1 MPKSK
6 SAYSVPTK
14 KEKPETYIFVVWV
27 DNEAGVLARVVGLF
41 SGRGYNIES
50 LAVAEV
56 DAIKN
61 ISRIT
66 IVTTGTPQ
74 VIDQIKLQLTKLV
87 PVHKVAEFQREDKN
101 VIFKEMALF
110 KVVGKRNKIEKCL
123 NACKRFNPIILDK
136 TKTSAVIQITA
147 LRREIDKMNKKLKS
161 KGLVSTSRTGA
172 IAMTRGAE
180 ICLLYTSDAAD
191 ES

>member
-14 KEKPETYIFVVWV
+14 KQKSDTYIFVVWV

-41 SGRGYNIES
+41 SGRGYNIQS
-50 LAVAEV
+50 LVVAEV
-56 DAIKN
+56 DPVKN

-74 VIDQIKLQLTKLV
+74 VIDQIKLQLAKLV
-87 PVHKVAEFQREDKN
+87 PVHKVAEFKREDKN

-110 KVVGKRNKIEKCL
+110 KIVGKKKKMEKCL
-123 NACKRFNPIILDK
+123 NVCKKFDLVILDE
-136 TKTSAVIQITA
+136 TKTSKVIQITA
-147 LRREIDKMNKKLKS
+147 LRRDIDKISKKLKPL
-161 KGLVSTSRTGA
+161 GLISASRTGA
-172 IAMTRGAE
+172 VAMTRGAQ
-180 ICLLYTSDAAD
+180 IFN
-191 ES
+191 

>member
-1 MPKSK
+1 MVKPK
-6 SAYSVPTK
+6 SAYSIPTK
-14 KEKPETYIFVVWV
+14 KGKLDTHIFVVWV

-56 DAIKN
+56 DQTKN

-74 VIDQIKLQLTKLV
+74 VIDQIKLQLKKLV
-87 PVHKVAEFQREDKN
+87 PVHKVADFKREDKK
-101 VIFKEMALF
+101 VIFKEMALL
-110 KVVGKRNKIEKCL
+110 KVVGSKKSIQKCITV
-123 NACKRFNPIILDK
+123 CKSFNPVILDK
-136 TKTSAVIQITA
+136 TKLSVVIQITA
-147 LRREIDKMNKKLKS
+147 LRRDIDKMSKKLKS
-161 KGLVSTSRTGA
+161 LGLINTSRTGA

-180 ICLLYTSDAAD
+180 TFK
-191 ES
+191 

>member
-1 MPKSK
+1 MANPK

-14 KEKPETYIFVVWV
+14 KEKSDTHIIVVWV

-56 DAIKN
+56 DAKKN

-74 VIDQIKLQLTKLV
+74 VIDQAIS
-87 PVHKVAEFQREDKN
+87 
-101 VIFKEMALF
+101 
-110 KVVGKRNKIEKCL
+110 
-123 NACKRFNPIILDK
+123 ACKKYDAVILDK
-136 TKTSAVIQITA
+136 TKKSNVIQITA
-147 LRREIDKMNKKLKS
+147 LRREIDKMAKNLKKL
-161 KGLVSTSRTGA
+161 GLVSVSRTGA
-172 IAMTRGAE
+172 VAMTRGE
-180 ICLLYTSDAAD
+180 KIFN
-191 ES
+191 

>member
-110 KVVGKRNKIEKCL
+110 KVVGNNTKIKKAI
-123 NACKRFNPIILDK
+123 NACKKYDAVILDK
-136 TKTSAVIQITA
+136 TKKSNVIQITA
-147 LRREIDKMNKKLKS
+147 LRREIDKMS
-161 KGLVSTSRTGA
+161 KNLRKFGLVSVSRTGA
-172 IAMTRGAE
+172 VAMTRGDK
-180 ICLLYTSDAAD
+180 IFN
-191 ES
+191 

>member
-14 KEKPETYIFVVWV
+14 KQKSDTYIFVVWV

-56 DAIKN
+56 DSVKN

-74 VIDQIKLQLTKLV
+74 VIDQIKLQLAKLV
-87 PVHKVAEFQREDKN
+87 PVHKVAEFKRDDKN

-110 KVVGKRNKIEKCL
+110 KIVGKKKKMEKCL
-123 NACKRFNPIILDK
+123 NACKKFNLVILDE
-136 TKTSAVIQITA
+136 TKTSKVIQITA
-147 LRREIDKMNKKLKS
+147 LRRDIDKISKKLKPL
-161 KGLVSTSRTGA
+161 GLISASRTGA
-172 IAMTRGAE
+172 VAMTRGAQ
-180 ICLLYTSDAAD
+180 IFN
-191 ES
+191 